1 MFRGLFRTDS
11 WPERN
16 GFLRQIPEWLWPSV
30 GGIGFDLGH
39 LRPHENPNSVQ
50 SEASDC
56 VRTKSATPRVIAPIS
71 QKVPA
76 RQTLP
81 SAFGSAGF
89 GSAGASIRLG
99 GSLALPAHTCS
110 MPPTLHRLGRSLAL
124 PNSSVPRIRFA
135 RCRHLQISASIRGL
149 PSLFVSIR
157 SLSAIAFLVPPYIDA
172 AKRRRI
178 HSWFYRLYSRRF
190 AVSI

>member
-16 GFLRQIPEWLWPSV
+16 GFLRQIPEWLWPSA

-39 LRPHENPNSVQ
+39 LRPHKNPSSVQ

-56 VRTKSATPRVIAPIS
+56 VRTKA
-71 QKVPA
+71 Q
-76 RQTLP
+76 RQEALCQ
-81 SAFGSAGF
+81 FHKLLRRGSLHR
-89 GSAGASIRLG
+89 ASIRLG

-124 PNSSVPRIRFA
+124 PNSSVRWICALPCKSEFERNHLE
-135 RCRHLQISASIRGL
+135 RCERNGN
-149 PSLFVSIR
+149 SL
-157 SLSAIAFLVPPYIDA
+157 LVFD
-172 AKRRRI
+172 
-178 HSWFYRLYSRRF
+178 
-190 AVSI
+190 